1 MNLEV
6 FVSALIIGL
15 MGAGHCLG
23 MCGGIAAAL
32 GFAVP
37 DASPSRK
44 IQLIFAYNLGRISS
58 YVGIGLIA
66 GFLGA
71 MLGASASGGMLLRVL
86 AGVMLILMGFYLT
99 GWWRVLMHLERLG
112 ALIWQRM
119 QPIGQRL
126 MPVTSLSAAFTLGV
140 IWGWLPCGLV
150 YSVVVLALAQSHPLG
165 AATVMLGFG
174 LGTLP
179 AVMLGGLAAE
189 RVKRWLQQKALRAF
203 MGLAVI
209 LMGLWTISIAL
220 MHQGHI
226 DHSEARPVGAEHSPV
241 KHHHH

>member
-37 DASPSRK
+37 DTSQAQK
-44 IQLIFAYNLGRISS
+44 IRLITAYNLGRISS
-58 YVGIGLIA
+58 YVGVGLIA
-66 GFLGA
+66 GFLGS
-71 MLGASASGGMLLRVL
+71 MLGESASGFMLLRVL

-99 GWWRVLMHLERLG
+99 GWWRVLVHLERLG
-112 ALIWQRM
+112 ALIWQGI
-119 QPIGQRL
+119 QPISQRL

-189 RVKRWLQQKALRAF
+189 RVKRWLQQKALRAV

-220 MHQGHI
+220 MHLGHI
-226 DHSEARPVGAEHSPV
+226 NHTEARPVGAENSPV
-241 KHHHH
+241 RHHHH